1 MNYYNDE
8 DMLMLSG
15 IQHYMF
21 CPRQWAL
28 IHIGQHWEENRLTA
42 EGRLLHK
49 NVDNPCYRQK
59 NGDVVTLR
67 SVPIS
72 SKSLGLYGYS
82 DAIELILSE
91 YNTDCIAHPKYPG
104 YWRPYPVEYKRGHA
118 KPDARDKV
126 QLAAQVICLE
136 EQYGI
141 RIGEAFLFY
150 AETNRRESV
159 SIDFDLRNQTQQC
172 ADEMHKVFN
181 SGVIPKAEKKHS
193 CTNCSLFDV
202 CIPEMES
209 RPKVNYYLKKQLYEE
224 TA

>member
-1 MNYYNDE
+1 MNYDE
-8 DMLMLSG
+8 DDMLMLSG

-28 IHIGQHWEENRLTA
+28 IHISQQWDENRLTA
-42 EGRLLHK
+42 EGRVLHK
-49 NVDNPCYRQK
+49 NVDNPSYRQK

-72 SKSLGLYGYS
+72 SKVLGLYGYS
-82 DAIELILSE
+82 DAIELTSSE
-91 YNTDCIAHPKYPG
+91 NDLNCIVHSKYPG
-104 YWRPYPVEYKRGHA
+104 YWKPCPVEYKRGRA

-141 RIGEAFLFY
+141 RIETAFLFY
-150 AETNRRESV
+150 AETNRREV
-159 SIDFDLRNQTQQC
+159 VTIDMELRNQTQRC
-172 ADEMHKVFN
+172 ADEMHEIFKL
-181 SGVIPKAEKKHS
+181 GVIPKAEKKHG
-193 CTNCSLFDV
+193 CINCSLFDV
-202 CIPEMES
+202 CMPELES
-209 RPKVNYYLKKQLYEE
+209 RPRANHYLKKYLYEE

>member
-1 MNYYNDE
+1 MYYDEE

-49 NVDNPCYRQK
+49 NVDNPSYRQK

-72 SKSLGLYGYS
+72 SNTLGLYGYS
-82 DAIELILSE
+82 DAIELIHSE
-91 YNTDCIAHPKYPG
+91 DDTNCIVHLKYPG
-104 YWRPYPVEYKRGHA
+104 FWRPCPVEYKRGRA

-126 QLAAQVICLE
+126 QLAAQAICLE
-136 EQYGI
+136 EQYEI
-141 RIGEAFLFY
+141 RIDEAFLYY

-159 SIDFDLRNQTQQC
+159 SIDAELRNQTQQC
-172 ADEMHKVFN
+172 ADETHKVFK
-181 SGVIPKAEKKHS
+181 SGVIPKAEKKRG
-193 CTNCSLFDV
+193 CLNCSLFDV
-202 CIPEMES
+202 CMPEMES
-209 RPKVNYYLKKQLYEE
+209 RPKVNHYLKKYLYEE
-224 TA
+224 TT

>member
-1 MNYYNDE
+1 MYYDEE

-49 NVDNPCYRQK
+49 NVDNPSYRQK

-72 SKSLGLYGYS
+72 SNTLGLYGYS
-82 DAIELILSE
+82 DAIELIHSE
-91 YNTDCIAHPKYPG
+91 DDTNCIVHLKYPG
-104 YWRPYPVEYKRGHA
+104 FWRPCPVEYKRGRA

-126 QLAAQVICLE
+126 QRAAQAICLE
-136 EQYGI
+136 EQYEI
-141 RIGEAFLFY
+141 RIDEAFLYY

-159 SIDFDLRNQTQQC
+159 SIDAELRNQTQQC
-172 ADEMHKVFN
+172 ADEMHKVFK
-181 SGVIPKAEKKHS
+181 SGVIPKAEKKRG
-193 CTNCSLFDV
+193 CLNCSLFDV

-209 RPKVNYYLKKQLYEE
+209 RPKVNHYLKKYLYEE
-224 TA
+224 TT